1 MINRLVPA
9 ASALA
14 LAGALAAPAAAQGP
28 AAMTAASAP
37 VVLTEQAASSLAA
50 AAATP
55 IIVTAADEALSGT
68 ANAAASEAT
77 PIVLTAASGAAPG
90 LAEGAEIA
98 MTSAAITA
106 AAAAAAQASGPA
118 DREDRFTV
126 VLNQD
131 AFFGFYPTFNGLIQ
145 VGDNVDFSFYGIL
158 WTTPDFSSATGLGS
172 DLWTEFGVGA
182 NFILAD
188 GALQVKPQVGITNGA
203 LLSRGNLGNGP
214 GGTTTT
220 LNGGNVFDGIV
231 PSLTV
236 NYSDDAFEA
245 EFYGGYYAALRNR
258 SDDVGALDFLHTW
271 FNAGYKFADKF
282 SAGAHIEFL
291 ANTRVDLPGG
301 SASNVYEWYGPYVQ
315 FSTGTGFFARFT
327 GGIEEGGG
335 AGGNRGDFYKVA
347 VGMSF

>member
-1 MINRLVPA
+1 MTIRFA
-9 ASALA
+9 SASSALA
-14 LAGALAAPAAAQGP
+14 LTCVVCAPAMAQGP
-28 AAMTAASAP
+28 DSSLDTTAVTLAATAAVP
-37 VVLTEQAASSLAA
+37 VVETTSDTELFELAA
-50 AAATP
+50 AAAP
-55 IIVTAADEALSGT
+55 SPSIVPTAS
-68 ANAAASEAT
+68 
-77 PIVLTAASGAAPG
+77 AASGI
-90 LAEGAEIA
+90 LAVGTEEVVV
-98 MTSAAITA
+98 TSAVIA
-106 AAAAAAQASGPA
+106 AAMQAGSTPAQR
-118 DREDRFTV
+118 DERFSV

-188 GALQVKPQVGITNGA
+188 GALQVKPQIGITNGA

-214 GGTTTT
+214 NNTTTT
-220 LNGGNVFDGIV
+220 LNGGNVFDGVV

-236 NYSDDAFEA
+236 NYSGEKFEA

-271 FNAGYKFADKF
+271 INAGYKFSSNF
-282 SAGAHIEFL
+282 SAGGHIELL
-291 ANTRVDLPGG
+291 ANTRADLPGG

-315 FSTGTGFFARFT
+315 FSTSNGFFARFT

-335 AGGNRGDFYKVA
+335 AGGNRGDFYKMA